1 MDKIQAALREMR
13 VNFNEPVFINFYRKE
28 YVLPDLKIDDL
39 WRIYFYDG
47 EYCKLQSRKKAL
59 RTLFEQC
66 QKYQQETICA
76 NLDAEIPK
84 DVRLVKVRYFFLPP
98 HPVNRWGLG
107 KDFKNIFL

>member
-1 MDKIQAALREMR
+1 MR
-13 VNFNEPVFINFYRKE
+13 VNYFEPVFINFYRKE

-84 DVRLVKVRYFFLPP
+84 DVRLVKVRYFFLNTGCGLPPP
-98 HPVNRWGLG
+98 HPAKINGDWG
-107 KDFKNIFL
+107 KFLEIT

>member
-1 MDKIQAALREMR
+1 MR
-13 VNFNEPVFINFYRKE
+13 VNFFEPVFINFYRKE

-84 DVRLVKVRYFFLPP
+84 DVRLVKVRYFFLNTRCTLLINGDWGRILKIYFMRN
-98 HPVNRWGLG
+98 VNHC
-107 KDFKNIFL
+107 IT